1 MDLDLLQ
8 IEVTEMPLFFMKK
21 ERSWLLISERS
32 TAGILRAIYA
42 SYLHVFWVNFV
53 YQIFLLRFLK
63 FPLNINESI
72 LDY

>member
-1 MDLDLLQ
+1 
-8 IEVTEMPLFFMKK
+8 MKK

-53 YQIFLLRFLK
+53 YQILLLRFMK
-63 FPLNINESI
+63 FCLIDN
-72 LDY
+72 